1 MLGTVENKISV
12 APLQILP
19 RFKKAKNCV
28 LGFPRG
34 GVLGIPRTYWQ
45 STLGPW
51 FSKESLDFQ
60 WDMSPWIFQDV
71 SCDRSLDF
79 QGVSCDRT
87 LDFQGLCWAW
97 SPWISKDMRIGL
109 GVLDNGPWVIDTSM
123 TAGPLLVQGGGG
135 GTGGASWWWWGS
147 TGWKRG
153 GGCMGCSWRDS
164 WSSSNSQACPC
175 MNSLGMLPLCNV
187 SLVWKYKWW
196 TWQTSKVYFFP
207 STCTGIKLSLI
218 ILLFYFSFRSSGIG
232 KPK

>member
-12 APLQILP
+12 GPLQILP

-34 GVLGIPRTYWQ
+34 GVLGIPSTYWQ

-147 TGWKRG
+147 TGCKRG
-153 GGCMGCSWRDS
+153 GRGGRVH
-164 WSSSNSQACPC
+164 
-175 MNSLGMLPLCNV
+175 G
-187 SLVWKYKWW
+187 
-196 TWQTSKVYFFP
+196 
-207 STCTGIKLSLI
+207 
-218 ILLFYFSFRSSGIG
+218 LLLEGLLELQ
-232 KPK
+232 

>member
-123 TAGPLLVQGGGG
+123 TVGPFHLFLDHEGQKSKKKYGTIIEHVISNMDLGLGHGSASQVLKYCTVGCRRRWLV
-135 GTGGASWWWWGS
+135 S
-147 TGWKRG
+147 
-153 GGCMGCSWRDS
+153 
-164 WSSSNSQACPC
+164 
-175 MNSLGMLPLCNV
+175 
-187 SLVWKYKWW
+187 
-196 TWQTSKVYFFP
+196 
-207 STCTGIKLSLI
+207 
-218 ILLFYFSFRSSGIG
+218 
-232 KPK
+232 